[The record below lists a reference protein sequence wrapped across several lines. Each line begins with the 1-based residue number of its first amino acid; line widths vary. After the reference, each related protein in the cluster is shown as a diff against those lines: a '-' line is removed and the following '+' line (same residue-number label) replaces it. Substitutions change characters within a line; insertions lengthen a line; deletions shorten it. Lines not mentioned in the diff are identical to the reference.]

1 MELIP
6 VIQCIILMVYVIIYI
21 NIWPIHKL
29 ATSDQYKTMLFLDV
43 VVVVIYLVTDAPI
56 EVFYILGAV
65 TIKDLFMWWYSWL
78 NR

>member
-6 VIQCIILMVYVIIYI
+6 VIQCIVLMVYVIIYI

-29 ATSDQYKTMLFLDV
+29 GTSDQYKTMLFLDV
-43 VVVVIYLVTDAPI
+43 VIVVIYLVTDAPI
-56 EVFYILGAV
+56 QVFYILGAV